1 MRRIEI
7 DPQIQILGPIQATS
21 RGIEID
27 LGPPKQRAI
36 LALLALRAG
45 RHVPLDEV
53 IATLW
58 AGPSPARA
66 ANLVHTYV
74 ARLRQVLE
82 PDTPRHRRTNVIASV
97 PGGYRLAVGVG
108 QLDLHAFR
116 AEVRE
121 AASLRERGQPTG
133 AFARFGESLGWWRDP
148 QVSELAALL
157 IEQDDIRPLRQEFL
171 AAALNYVGLGL
182 ELDRPEAVL
191 PVAEQLALTEPL
203 NERVQARLLQTLARI
218 GQRARAIERYAEVR
232 GRLRRDLGVD
242 PGPELSAAYR
252 EVLDARLTS
261 SSTHHPRPAHA
272 PPWRGAAPLI
282 DELTGRSADLAAVND
297 LLDGYRLVSLTGP
310 AGVGKS
316 ALGLAVAEQQR
327 ARHADGVAVVD
338 LTNVRTGPALERAV
352 IAVVASPPRPSTG
365 PPMPLVRQL
374 NDRRLLLVI
383 DNAELVTDATA
394 DLADELLRGCP
405 GLTVLLTSRELLGTR
420 YEAVYPVR
428 PLRTEPEPGSS
439 APSPA
444 HQLFAR
450 RAMQVLP
457 SFRLDESTMPGVT
470 SVCQALD
477 GLPLA
482 IELAAA
488 CLRTQRLDA
497 LVEVVADPLHWLRP
511 PRRGVPSHHRSLHA
525 AVHRSIE
532 LLDPAELRCFTGL
545 GAMPADFNLAAG
557 AGTGTGAGAGTD
569 AGAALTGD
577 LRAVQVL
584 LDRLVDK
591 SVLEVRH
598 GPAGRSYHMLGTVHA
613 LARQLFQEGG
623 YAGAPPSARCTCRCH
638 LDD

>member
-1 MRRIEI
+1 MNRIEI
-7 DPQIQILGPIQATS
+7 NPQIQILGPIQTTICGS
-21 RGIEID
+21 EIG

-36 LALLALRAG
+36 LALLALRAE
-45 RHVPLDEV
+45 RHVPLEEV
-53 IATLW
+53 IAALW
-58 AGPSPARA
+58 AGQSPTRA

-108 QLDLHAFR
+108 QLDLHTFR
-116 AEVRE
+116 AEARE
-121 AASLRERGQPTG
+121 AAALRERGQRTD
-133 AFARFGESLGWWRDP
+133 AFARFGESLGRWRDP

-232 GRLRRDLGVD
+232 GRLRLDLGVD

-252 EVLDARLTS
+252 EVLGAKLPLLP
-261 SSTHHPRPAHA
+261 THHPSPAHP
-272 PPWRGAAPLI
+272 PPWRGVAPLI

-316 ALGLAVAEQQR
+316 ALSLAVAEQQR
-327 ARHADGVAVVD
+327 ERHPDGVAVVD
-338 LTNVRTGPALERAV
+338 LTDVRTGPALERAV
-352 IAVVASPPRPSTG
+352 IAGVTSPPRQTTG
-365 PPMPLVRQL
+365 PPAPLVRQL
-374 NDRRLLLVI
+374 DSRRLLLVI
-383 DNAELVTDATA
+383 DNAELVTDAAA

-405 GLTVLLTSRELLGTR
+405 GLTVLLTSRELLGMR

-428 PLRTEPEPGSS
+428 PLRTDPEPGSS
-439 APSPA
+439 APPPA
-444 HQLFAR
+444 QQLFAR
-450 RAMQVLP
+450 RATQVQP
-457 SFRLDESTMPGVT
+457 SFRLDESTMPEV
-470 SVCQALD
+470 SAVCRALD

-488 CLRTQRLDA
+488 CLRTQQLGT
-497 LVEVVADPLHWLRP
+497 LVAAGADPLHWLRP
-511 PRRGVPSHHRSLHA
+511 PRRGVPAHHRSLHA
-525 AVHRSIE
+525 AVYRSIE
-532 LLDPAELRCFTGL
+532 LLDAAELRCFTGL
-545 GAMPADFNLAAG
+545 GAMPADFDLAA
-557 AGTGTGAGAGTD
+557 AVGAGAG
-569 AGAALTGD
+569 AALND
-577 LRAVQVL
+577 DPRAVQVL

-591 SVLEVRH
+591 SVLEIRH
-598 GPAGRSYHMLGTVHA
+598 GPAGRAYHMLGTVHA

-623 YAGAPPSARCTCRCH
+623 RAGAMPSAPAPG
-638 LDD
+638 DAW

>member
-1 MRRIEI
+1 MSRIEI
-7 DPQIQILGPIQATS
+7 GPHIQILGPIQATI
-21 RGIEID
+21 RGNVID

-45 RHVPLDEV
+45 RHVPLDDV

-58 AGPSPARA
+58 AGQSPTRA
-66 ANLVHTYV
+66 TNLVHTYV

-82 PDTPRHRRTNVIASV
+82 PDTPRHQRTNVIASV

-116 AEVRE
+116 TEVRE
-121 AASLRERGQPTG
+121 AASLHERGQPTG
-133 AFARFGESLGWWRDP
+133 AFARFGESLGRWRDP
-148 QVSELAALL
+148 QVGELAALL

-182 ELDRPEAVL
+182 ELGRAEAVL

-232 GRLRRDLGVD
+232 GRLRLDLGVD

-252 EVLDARLTS
+252 EVLDAKLAS
-261 SSTHHPRPAHA
+261 SPTHRRNPAHA

-282 DELTGRSADLAAVND
+282 DELTGRSADLAAIND

-327 ARHADGVAVVD
+327 GRHADGVAVVD
-338 LTNVRTGPALERAV
+338 LTNVRTGAALERAV
-352 IAVVASPPRPSTG
+352 MAVVASRPRRTTEAPV
-365 PPMPLVRQL
+365 PLVRQL
-374 NDRRLLLVI
+374 EDRRLLLVI
-383 DNAELVTDATA
+383 DNAELVTDAAA

-405 GLTVLLTSRELLGTR
+405 GLTVLLTSRELLGMR

-428 PLRTEPEPGSS
+428 PLRTDPEPGST
-439 APSPA
+439 APPPA
-444 HQLFAR
+444 QQLFAR
-450 RAMQVLP
+450 RATQVQP
-457 SFRLDESTMPGVT
+457 SFQLDEPTLPGVT
-470 SVCQALD
+470 TVCRALD

-497 LVEVVADPLHWLRP
+497 LVEIVTDPLHWLQP

-532 LLDPAELRCFTGL
+532 LLDTAELRCFTGL
-545 GAMPADFNLAAG
+545 GAMPADFDLTAAAGAGAGAG
-557 AGTGTGAGAGTD
+557 AGTGAD
-569 AGAALTGD
+569 AALIGD
-577 LRAVQVL
+577 PRAVRVL

-598 GPAGRSYHMLGTVHA
+598 GPGGRTYHMLGTVHA

-623 YAGAPPSARCTCRCH
+623 CVGAPPSTGCTCGCH
-638 LDD
+638 LGA

>member
-1 MRRIEI
+1 MSRTEI
-7 DPQIQILGPIQATS
+7 DPHIQILGPVQATI
-21 RGIEID
+21 RGREID

-45 RHVPLDEV
+45 RHVPLDDV
-53 IATLW
+53 VAALW
-58 AGPSPARA
+58 TGQSPTRA

-74 ARLRQVLE
+74 ARLRHVLE
-82 PDTPRHRRTNVIASV
+82 PDTPRHQRTNVIGSV
-97 PGGYRLAVGVG
+97 SGGYRLAVGVR

-121 AASLRERGQPTG
+121 ATDLRERGEPTG
-133 AFARFGESLGWWRDP
+133 AFARFAESIGRWRDP
-148 QVSELAALL
+148 QVSDLAALL

-171 AAALNYVGLGL
+171 AAALSYVGLGL
-182 ELDRPEAVL
+182 ELGRPEAVL
-191 PVAEQLALTEPL
+191 PVAERLALTEPL

-242 PGPELSAAYR
+242 PGPDLSTAYR

-261 SSTHHPRPAHA
+261 SYTHRKGSAHA

-282 DELTGRSADLAAVND
+282 DELTGRTADIAAVND

-316 ALGLAVAEQQR
+316 TLGLTVAEQQR
-327 ARHADGVAVVD
+327 ERHADGVAVVD
-338 LTNVRTGPALERAV
+338 LTDVRTGLALERAV
-352 IAVVASPPRPSTG
+352 NAVVAPHPPRTTG
-365 PPMPLVRQL
+365 PPVPLVRQL
-374 NDRRLLLVI
+374 DGRRLLLVI
-383 DNAELVTDATA
+383 DNAEFVTDAAA

-405 GLTVLLTSRELLGTR
+405 GLTVLLTSRELLGMR
-420 YEAVYPVR
+420 YEAVHPVR

-439 APSPA
+439 APPPA
-444 HQLFAR
+444 QQLFTR
-450 RAMQVLP
+450 RAMQVQP
-457 SFRLDESTMPGVT
+457 SFRLDESTVAGVT
-470 SVCQALD
+470 TVCRALD

-488 CLRTQRLDA
+488 SLRTQRLES
-497 LVEVVADPLHWLRP
+497 LVEVVANPLHWLRP

-532 LLDPAELRCFTGL
+532 LLDAAELRCFTGL
-545 GAMPADFNLAAG
+545 GAMPADFDLAAA
-557 AGTGTGAGAGTD
+557 AGVGE
-569 AGAALTGD
+569 ALIGD

-598 GPAGRSYHMLGTVHA
+598 GPAGRTYHMLSTVHA
-613 LARQLFQEGG
+613 LARQLFQEGVCT
-623 YAGAPPSARCTCRCH
+623 AAPSSARCTCGCH
-638 LDD
+638 PGD

>member
-1 MRRIEI
+1 MNRIEI
-7 DPQIQILGPIQATS
+7 EPHIQILGPLQATI
-21 RGIEID
+21 RGSEID

-53 IATLW
+53 IAALW
-58 AGPSPARA
+58 AGQSPARA

-82 PDTPRHRRTNVIASV
+82 PDTPRHQRTNVIASV
-97 PGGYRLAVGVG
+97 PGGYRLAVGIG

-121 AASLRERGQPTG
+121 AAALRERGQPTD
-133 AFARFGESLGWWRDP
+133 AFARYGESLGRWRDP

-157 IEQDDIRPLRQEFL
+157 VEQDDIRPLRQEFL
-171 AAALNYVGLGL
+171 ASALNYVGLGL

-203 NERVQARLLQTLARI
+203 NERVQARLVQTLARI

-232 GRLRRDLGVD
+232 ERLRLDLGVD
-242 PGPELSAAYR
+242 PGSELSAAYR
-252 EVLDARLTS
+252 EVLDAKLTS
-261 SSTHHPRPAHA
+261 SSTHRPSPAHA
-272 PPWRGAAPLI
+272 APWRGTAPLI
-282 DELTGRSADLAAVND
+282 DELTGRSNDLAAVND
-297 LLDGYRLVSLTGP
+297 LLHGYRLVSLTGP

-327 ARHADGVAVVD
+327 ERHADGVAVVD
-338 LTNVRTGPALERAV
+338 LTDVRTGPALERAV
-352 IAVVASPPRPSTG
+352 IAVVTSPPRRTTE
-365 PPMPLVRQL
+365 PPVPLVRQL
-374 NDRRLLLVI
+374 HDRRLLLVI
-383 DNAELVTDATA
+383 DNAELVTDAAA

-405 GLTVLLTSRELLGTR
+405 GLTVLLTSRELLGMR

-428 PLRTEPEPGSS
+428 PLRIDPEPGSS
-439 APSPA
+439 APPPA
-444 HQLFAR
+444 QQLFAR
-450 RAMQVLP
+450 RATQVRP
-457 SFRLDESTMPGVT
+457 SFRLDESTLPRVT
-470 SVCQALD
+470 TVCRALD

-497 LVEVVADPLHWLRP
+497 LVEAVADPLHWLRP

-532 LLDPAELRCFTGL
+532 LLDAAELRCFTEL
-545 GAMPADFNLAAG
+545 GAMPADFDLAAAAG
-557 AGTGTGAGAGTD
+557 AGVGAGAG
-569 AGAALTGD
+569 AALIDDPRTV
-577 LRAVQVL
+577 RVL
-584 LDRLVDK
+584 LDGLVDK

-598 GPAGRSYHMLGTVHA
+598 GPAGRTYHMLGTVHA

-623 YAGAPPSARCTCRCH
+623 CAGGPPSARCTCGCH
-638 LDD
+638 LGD

>member
-1 MRRIEI
+1 MNRIEI
-7 DPQIQILGPIQATS
+7 GPYIQILGPLHATI
-21 RGIEID
+21 RGSEID

-53 IATLW
+53 IAALW
-58 AGPSPARA
+58 AGQSPARA

-97 PGGYRLAVGVG
+97 PGGYRLAVGIG

-121 AASLRERGQPTG
+121 AAALRERGQPTD
-133 AFARFGESLGWWRDP
+133 AFARFGESLGRWRDP

-171 AAALNYVGLGL
+171 ASALNYVGLGL

-203 NERVQARLLQTLARI
+203 NERVQARLLQALARI

-232 GRLRRDLGVD
+232 ERLRLDLGVD

-252 EVLDARLTS
+252 EVLDATLTS
-261 SSTHHPRPAHA
+261 SSTHRPGPAHA
-272 PPWRGAAPLI
+272 APWRGAAPLI
-282 DELTGRSADLAAVND
+282 DELTGRSTDLAAVND
-297 LLDGYRLVSLTGP
+297 LLHGYRLVSLTGP

-327 ARHADGVAVVD
+327 ERHADGVAVVD
-338 LTNVRTGPALERAV
+338 LTDVRTGPALERAV
-352 IAVVASPPRPSTG
+352 IAVVTSPPRRTTE
-365 PPMPLVRQL
+365 PPVPLVRQL
-374 NDRRLLLVI
+374 TDRRLLLVI

-405 GLTVLLTSRELLGTR
+405 GLTVLLTSRELLGMR

-428 PLRTEPEPGSS
+428 PLHTDPEPGSS
-439 APSPA
+439 APPPA
-444 HQLFAR
+444 QQLFAR
-450 RAMQVLP
+450 RATQVRP

-470 SVCQALD
+470 TVCRALD

-532 LLDPAELRCFTGL
+532 LLDAAELRCFTGL
-545 GAMPADFNLAAG
+545 GAMPADFDLAAAAG
-557 AGTGTGAGAGTD
+557 AGVG
-569 AGAALTGD
+569 AGAALID
-577 LRAVQVL
+577 DPRAVRAL
-584 LDRLVDK
+584 LDGLVDK

-598 GPAGRSYHMLGTVHA
+598 GPAGRTYHMLGTVHA

-623 YAGAPPSARCTCRCH
+623 CAGTPPSARCTCGCH
-638 LDD
+638 LSG